1 MPSLETQAIQCR
13 SLVGLAERIVADLDD
28 AHRAVE
34 PVSGTKTAGWL
45 IGHLSVTGDFG
56 RKLCGRPPL
65 CPVEWRAKFNPG
77 TQPSRN
83 ASDYPA
89 MESLLNMFRSVYLDL
104 SEAALAADA
113 ATLAAP
119 NPYPPARDD
128 FPTVREFV
136 AYLLTGHFAYHLGQL
151 AGWRAAAGLGRL
163 PS

>member
-1 MPSLETQAIQCR
+1 MPLETQSAQCQ
-13 SLVGLAERIVADLDD
+13 SLLGLAERILADFDD
-28 AHRAVE
+28 SHRALE
-34 PVSGTKTAGWL
+34 PTLGNKTAGWL
-45 IGHLSVTGDFG
+45 VGHLAVTGDFG
-56 RKLCGRPPL
+56 RKLCGRPAI

-83 ASDYPA
+83 ASDYPPMDA
-89 MESLLNMFRSVYLDL
+89 LREMFRSVYLDL
-104 SEAALAADA
+104 CEAATVADPAA
-113 ATLAAP
+113 LAAP

-163 PS
+163 HA